1 MKRYLLV
8 MVEGG
13 EITLI
18 DTITKKEFSANWEDV
33 DIQVFLQEE
42 EDEDQPELGL

>member
-8 MVEGG
+8 IVEGG

-18 DTITKKEFSANWEDV
+18 DTVIKKEFSVNWEDV

-42 EDEDQPELGL
+42 ENDEQPELGL